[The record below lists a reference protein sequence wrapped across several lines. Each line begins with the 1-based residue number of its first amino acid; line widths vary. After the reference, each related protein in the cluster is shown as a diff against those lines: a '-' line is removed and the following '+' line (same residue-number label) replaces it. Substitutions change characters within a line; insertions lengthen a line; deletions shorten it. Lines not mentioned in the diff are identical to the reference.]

1 MGYYGILWEPNVS
14 SVSIASVVSWGT
26 RRWQGC
32 CLRGRCKS
40 TWKTTHHRR
49 QSHSPHLPTV
59 PTLSSRLYPDSRSIS
74 DCDTQLSF
82 FGLVCDHC
90 TIVRKTIQT
99 CLQPDSDQV
108 YDQCARVAELVLREN
123 KLAEQVQVICLWFHV
138 AFVTFLPSIPVDII
152 RVISCYTCE
161 SSWVGHGLRKQDK
174 ASQWW
179 R

>member
-1 MGYYGILWEPNVS
+1 
-14 SVSIASVVSWGT
+14 
-26 RRWQGC
+26 
-32 CLRGRCKS
+32 
-40 TWKTTHHRR
+40 
-49 QSHSPHLPTV
+49 
-59 PTLSSRLYPDSRSIS
+59 
-74 DCDTQLSF
+74 
-82 FGLVCDHC
+82 
-90 TIVRKTIQT
+90 
-99 CLQPDSDQV
+99 
-108 YDQCARVAELVLREN
+108 LREN